1 MIMEQK
7 RMVKFQKGDAQSAL
21 LWLMS
26 NRGKCLYD
34 EYGNYV
40 VHPLNTSNVIEEYQ
54 PYAYETDD
62 GMTDWDEDFD
72 SLSYED
78 FIKVYNEHTLESI

>member
-1 MIMEQK
+1 MEQK
-7 RMVKFQKGDAQSAL
+7 KRTVKFQKGDAQSAL

-40 VHPLNTSNVIEEYQ
+40 VHPLNTSNIIEEYQ
-54 PYAYETDD
+54 PYAYETED
-62 GMTDWDEDFD
+62 GMTDWDEDFNR
-72 SLSYED
+72 LSYED
-78 FIKVYNEHTLESI
+78 FVEVYNEHTLESI